1 MIMRPLKV
9 VIPVVTLAVLT
20 LIAALPWGLPSQ
32 HRFFLPLLPV
42 VGIHYW
48 SLRRAPLVVEWYVFM
63 TGLTLDILTNGPL
76 GYWAL
81 IYLLAH
87 LSAVLSAPA
96 APRGPGTRLL
106 LLAFDLAFVTA
117 VAWILSSIYFLEAVD
132 WRPYAIGAAYA
143 GLFAIVLVPLLRAL
157 DPSQRRDANLTLVR
171 ES

>member
-1 MIMRPLKV
+1 MRSLKV
-9 VIPVVTLAVLT
+9 IIPVLTLAALT
-20 LIAALPWGLPSQ
+20 LIAALPWGLSSQ
-32 HRFFLPLLPV
+32 NRFVLPLLPV

-48 SLRRAPLVVEWYVFM
+48 SLRHGPLVPEWCVFLA
-63 TGLTLDILTNGPL
+63 GLTLDVLTNGPL

-87 LSAVLSAPA
+87 ISATLSAPA
-96 APRGPGTRLL
+96 ATRGVGTRLA

-117 VAWILSSIYFLEAVD
+117 VAWILSSIYFLEAAD

-143 GLFAIVLVPLLRAL
+143 AFVAVLLVPLLRAL
-157 DPSQRRDANLTLVR
+157 DPSQRRSANLTLVR